1 MNKIKI
7 LVRKEIMDILRDRK
21 TLIMMVVVPVLL
33 YPLIIIGMALIF
45 GRIAQSQEEKVYTV
59 GYSAECE
66 DTVSRL
72 RELYQKEKEND
83 DGEGGLVFVAWQGD
97 RPLQKEAEEMAGN
110 ADQPQENDA
119 SQKES
124 GELAGD
130 VGQLSFEMF
139 SGEDTPDILLNITEE
154 NGAEHI
160 AVVYNSTDQDSEAAM
175 YEAEELLELYCE
187 ELLDDRLAEKGLTED
202 FLHPVT
208 FEAEDQASDSESFG
222 MNIGGSI
229 GMVLVVTIL
238 LGVIYPAI
246 DATAGE
252 KERGTLETL
261 LTLPVTNFQMILSK
275 YISVS
280 LFACITAIISLLSL
294 GGSVLFL
301 IFGVAGEILKDMPY
315 IPAVV
320 LAAAVP
326 GLLLTMISTALLVTA
341 VCMCFC
347 VFARSFKEANNYVT
361 PVLLIIMFASMAG
374 MLPIVEFDHVTA
386 MIPFV
391 NVSLMIRQVTAW
403 QFDPSLAGITIL
415 VNLGCSLLIVWVL
428 ARIYN
433 SENVL
438 FSDGFAGFAL
448 FRKRSEIKKGTIPAP
463 GDLLVG
469 ITALLLLL
477 LYAGSAASVRFGFW
491 GAMVSQLLIFAV
503 PLFMVWYLKSD
514 VRTLFSLHRPRCG
527 TVMGSI
533 LLYLGVYCLMI
544 CAGSLFMELLPGST
558 ENLETSFGPV
568 LDQPFPVILLVTA
581 AMPAVGEEILFRG
594 LLFGSLRARVSVT
607 KAILISAAVFAVF
620 HMSLVKL
627 VPTFMLGAVFAFIL
641 SESGSLYVTSF
652 LHFLNNAVSMMV
664 SKYPE
669 QAGKILPFLV
679 KEKLEA
685 PELLIL
691 LAAGSGLAL
700 AGAALLHRNARRVL

>member
-33 YPLIIIGMALIF
+33 YPLLIIGMALVF

-59 GYSAECE
+59 GYSAEYE

-72 RELYQKEKEND
+72 RELYQEDKEND
-83 DGEGGLVFVAWQGD
+83 DGEGGLVFVAYPGE
-97 RPLQKEAEEMAGN
+97 RTSQKEA
-110 ADQPQENDA
+110 
-119 SQKES
+119 
-124 GELAGD
+124 
-130 VGQLSFEMF
+130 GQLSFEMF
-139 SGEDTPDILLNITEE
+139 SGEDMPDILLNITEK

-160 AVVYNSTDQDSEAAM
+160 VVMYNSTENDSESAM
-175 YEAEELLELYCE
+175 YEAEDLLELYCE
-187 ELLDDRLAEKGLTED
+187 ELLDDRLAEEGLTEE

-208 FEAEDQASDSESFG
+208 FESEDQASESESFG
-222 MNIGGSI
+222 MSIGGSI
-229 GMVLVVTIL
+229 GMMLVITIL
-238 LGVIYPAI
+238 LGAIYPAI

-280 LFACITAIISLLSL
+280 LFACATAIISLLSL

-301 IFGVAGEILKDMPY
+301 IFGVAGEILKDMPH
-315 IPAVV
+315 ISPVV
-320 LAAAVP
+320 LTAAVP
-326 GLLLTMISTALLVTA
+326 GILLTMISTALLATA
-341 VCMCFC
+341 ACMCFC

-361 PVLLIIMFASMAG
+361 PVLFVIMFASMAG
-374 MLPIVEFDHVTA
+374 MIPAVKFDHVTA

-391 NVSLMIRQVTAW
+391 NVSLMIRQITAW
-403 QFDPSLAGITIL
+403 QFVPALAGTTIL
-415 VNLGCSLLIVWVL
+415 VNLGYSVLVVYVL
-428 ARIYN
+428 AHIYD

-448 FRKRSEIKKGTIPAP
+448 FRRRSEIKKGTVPAP
-463 GDLLVG
+463 GDLLIG
-469 ITALLLLL
+469 ITVLLLLL
-477 LYAGSAASVRFGFW
+477 LYVGSAVSVRAGFW
-491 GAMVSQLLIFAV
+491 GTMASQFLIFAV

-514 VRTLFSLHRPRCG
+514 VRTLFSLRRPRRG
-527 TVMGSI
+527 TILGSI
-533 LLYLGVYCLMI
+533 LLYLGAYCLMI
-544 CAGSLFMELLPGST
+544 CVGAVFMKLLPGST

-568 LDQPFPVILLVTA
+568 LDQPFPVILLVIA

-594 LLFGSLRARVSVT
+594 LLFGSLRTRMSDR
-607 KAILISAAVFAVF
+607 KAILISAAVFAAF

-627 VPTFMLGAVFAFIL
+627 IPTFMLGAVFACIL
-641 SESGSLYVTSF
+641 SGTGSLYVTSC
-652 LHFLNNAVSMMV
+652 LHFLNNAVSMAV

-669 QAGKILPFLV
+669 QAGKFLPFLV
-679 KEKLEA
+679 KEELEV
-685 PELLIL
+685 PEQLIL
-691 LAAGSGLAL
+691 LAVGAGLAL
-700 AGAALLHRNARRVL
+700 AGAALLGRNTGKRKRAGV